1 MATYKVQAPDGSI
14 IELEGPEGA
23 TDVQLAQ
30 AAQAAYAQRQQR
42 AQAVPA
48 SSAQAP
54 ASTAPGTPAALSA
67 SSQVTPTQQAGRD
80 KDAIPILM
88 RELQTAQT
96 KAQAGDSRA
105 QSDIESIS
113 RELARKGV
121 NVRSLT
127 TPAAPAD
134 APASVPIAAPAPSAQ
149 PQMGFFE
156 GLAEQF
162 TGSKRSAS
170 PEVALALAEKR
181 TIYDMPETNQLSF
194 GLIKSAFGGLLANP
208 EEKAKILQANIP
220 GITYRKD
227 QFGTVF
233 LKSPTN
239 NKEYVIE
246 PGLTTRDIPAVVG
259 GVAAFTPAGRA
270 ATIPA
275 AIVGAGATQAVIEA
289 TQAATGGEINPADIG
304 MAAATGP
311 AGQIIQRV
319 VPPVVQAVKSGAQR
333 VMPRPASVRPR
344 VEPIFKAPG
353 APMGTAMAPEA
364 PPATAIPEPT
374 PMAAAVPEAP
384 VAPVMPA
391 TAESVEAVAEA
402 APMTFTG
409 QLERA
414 DASEVLN
421 LARKASGMGP
431 GSSAAKARLVD
442 MAQVNPEAA
451 AAAQRLN
458 IDVPFDVLSDNPQV
472 RNAVGLTRALVAGEA
487 EAAWEITTRAAIQ
500 RADEISQQFDARF
513 IEGRPATG
521 ATSQRIIDNLTNTRD
536 ALEANSKVIYDRI
549 NGVEGGADGLVP
561 KSTII
566 DLSNLNRTLQK
577 VMTEVGDKGLSSKEK
592 ELLELAT
599 QPGVTYG
606 RLLREKSLIGKAQ
619 AGLESPYGSMA
630 EADLK
635 RLYGALAQDQ
645 LDNVG
650 AVAGEEVRRE
660 LRGANLMT
668 AKRKALEKRII
679 GAFGKEID
687 GSVAQKMQSAI
698 STASTGD
705 AAAFN
710 RLMKVVPQ
718 ELQKETVAT
727 ALASVTAGKAAGR
740 AGVNETVFSP
750 SEFTK
755 VYRGLRANPPVYT
768 QMVKIMGPEWDRASR
783 DLYEISKRI
792 ADAQARIPTTGKA
805 NQILGDMAVNGLFS
819 QVMSSGA
826 AQRVVTGV
834 AGLVPGGGLIAPDI
848 IGFMAGA
855 KGSGV
860 QKAAK
865 LFADPAFQKLA
876 VEAATTGQA
885 SDATIRRTA
894 MSQSFQKFADQ
905 IKLPKELDARVQF
918 LQSAIQT
925 GRQSTQENQ

>member
-1 MATYKVQAPDGSI
+1 MPYSITTKDGITINNIPDDVAPDSPSLKARVAEIRAGS
-14 IELEGPEGA
+14 P
-23 TDVQLAQ
+23 
-30 AAQAAYAQRQQR
+30 AA
-42 AQAVPA
+42 PA
-48 SSAQAP
+48 SSP
-54 ASTAPGTPAALSA
+54 ASAMAAPAALAASA
-67 SSQVTPTQQAGRD
+67 QVTPTQQAGRD
-80 KDAIPILM
+80 KDAVQILTQ
-88 RELQTAQT
+88 EYQQTQNRV
-96 KAQAGDSRA
+96 QAGDTRA
-105 QSDIESIS
+105 QTDLESIG

-121 NVRSLT
+121 NVRSLPA
-127 TPAAPAD
+127 PAASA
-134 APASVPIAAPAPSAQ
+134 PIAAPAASPPAPAPAAPAPAPAAQ

-156 GLAEQF
+156 GLAEQV
-162 TGSKRSAS
+162 TGSRRATPDTQAL
-170 PEVALALAEKR
+170 PEW
-181 TIYDMPETNQLSF
+181 TSMPEMNQVSVASF
-194 GLIKSAFGGLLANP
+194 KSALGTMMSNP
-208 EEKAKILQANIP
+208 KETVQILQANFP
-220 GITYRKD
+220 GVQVRQDAKGNYLLRSSVD
-227 QFGTVF
+227 Q
-233 LKSPTN
+233 
-239 NKEYVIE
+239 KEYAIT
-246 PGLTTRDIPAVVG
+246 PGFTMGDIPRAIG
-259 GVAAFTPAGRA
+259 GLAAFTPAGA
-270 ATIPA
+270 ARTIPG
-275 AIVGAGATQAVIEA
+275 AILGSGATQTAIEA
-289 TQAATGGEINPADIG
+289 SQAATGGNVGRGELAEIG

-311 AGQIIQRV
+311 LGQIIQRV
-319 VPPVVQAVKSGAQR
+319 APPVVQAVKSGAQR
-333 VMPRPASVRPR
+333 VMARPAPAPVTPR
-344 VEPIFKAPG
+344 VEPTFEAPPVMPEAPTAPATVTQPIPPAAPG
-353 APMGTAMAPEA
+353 APGASMGTAMDPGAIAP
-364 PPATAIPEPT
+364 T
-374 PMAAAVPEAP
+374 
-384 VAPVMPA
+384 VAPMSFTA
-391 TAESVEAVAEA
+391 T
-402 APMTFTG
+402 
-409 QLERA
+409 LERT

-421 LARKASGMGP
+421 LARKAAGFGP
-431 GSSAAKARLVD
+431 GSSTARARLID

-487 EAAWEITTRAAIQ
+487 EAAWETTTRAAIQ

-536 ALEANSKVIYDRI
+536 ALEANSKVIYNRI

-650 AVAGEEVRRE
+650 AVAGKEVRRE

-885 SDATIRRTA
+885 SDATLRRTA

-905 IKLPKELDARVQF
+905 IKLSKELDARVQF

>member
-1 MATYKVQAPDGSI
+1 MPYSITTKDGITINNIPDDVAPDSPSLKARVAEIRAGST
-14 IELEGPEGA
+14 A
-23 TDVQLAQ
+23 
-30 AAQAAYAQRQQR
+30 
-42 AQAVPA
+42 
-48 SSAQAP
+48 AP
-54 ASTAPGTPAALSA
+54 ASAPTAPAALAA
-67 SSQVTPTQQAGRD
+67 SSQVTPTQQVDRD

-96 KAQAGDSRA
+96 KAQAGDPRA
-105 QSDIESIS
+105 LGDIDAIG
-113 RELARKGV
+113 RELARLGV
-121 NVRSLT
+121 SVDLGAL
-127 TPAAPAD
+127 PAL
-134 APASVPIAAPAPSAQ
+134 APASASAPIAAPAAPAPAPAPAAPAAQ

-170 PEVALALAEKR
+170 PEVALALSEKR
-181 TIYDMPETNQLSF
+181 TIYDMPETNEMSF
-194 GLIKSAFGGLLANP
+194 GVVKAALGGLMAGS
-208 EEKAKILQANIP
+208 EERAKIFAANFP
-220 GITYRKD
+220 GLTYRKD
-227 QFGTVF
+227 EQGTVF
-233 LKSPTN
+233 MRSPTN
-239 NKEYVIE
+239 GKEYVIP
-246 PGLTTRDIPAVVG
+246 PGMTAQDIPRVG
-259 GVAAFTPAGRA
+259 ATAAAFTPAGA
-270 ATIPA
+270 ARTIPG
-275 AIVGAGATQAVIEA
+275 AILGAGATQTAIEA
-289 TQAATGGEINPADIG
+289 SQAATGGNAGRGELAEIG

-311 AGQIIQRV
+311 LGQIIQRV
-319 VPPVVQAVKSGAQR
+319 APPVVQAVKSGAQR
-333 VMPRPASVRPR
+333 VMARPAAPVSPR
-344 VEPIFKAPG
+344 VEPTFEAPPVMPEAPTAPATVTQPIPPAAPG
-353 APMGTAMAPEA
+353 APGASMGTAMDPGAIAP
-364 PPATAIPEPT
+364 T
-374 PMAAAVPEAP
+374 
-384 VAPVMPA
+384 VAPMSFTA
-391 TAESVEAVAEA
+391 T
-402 APMTFTG
+402 
-409 QLERA
+409 LERT

-421 LARKASGMGP
+421 LARKAAGFGP
-431 GSSAAKARLVD
+431 GSSTARARLID

-487 EAAWEITTRAAIQ
+487 EAAWETTTRAAIQ

-521 ATSQRIIDNLTNTRD
+521 ATSERIIVNLTNTRD

-750 SEFTK
+750 AEFTK

-834 AGLVPGGGLIAPDI
+834 AGLVPGGGLFAPDI

-885 SDATIRRTA
+885 SDATLRRTA

-905 IKLPKELDARVQF
+905 IKLSKELDARVQF
-918 LQSAIQT
+918 LQSALQT

>member
-1 MATYKVQAPDGSI
+1 
-14 IELEGPEGA
+14 
-23 TDVQLAQ
+23 LASQ
-30 AAQAAYAQRQQR
+30 
-42 AQAVPA
+42 
-48 SSAQAP
+48 
-54 ASTAPGTPAALSA
+54 TPAAA
-67 SSQVTPTQQAGRD
+67 VKP
-80 KDAIPILM
+80 
-88 RELQTAQT
+88 
-96 KAQAGDSRA
+96 
-105 QSDIESIS
+105 
-113 RELARKGV
+113 
-121 NVRSLT
+121 
-127 TPAAPAD
+127 
-134 APASVPIAAPAPSAQ
+134 
-149 PQMGFFE
+149 PQLGFFE
-156 GLAEQF
+156 GLVESV
-162 TGSKRSAS
+162 TGSRRSAS
-170 PEVALALAEKR
+170 PEVAAALAEKR
-181 TIYDMPETNQLSF
+181 TIYDMPEANQMSF
-194 GLIKSAFGGLLANP
+194 GLLKAALGGLMAGS
-208 EEKAKILQANIP
+208 EERAKIFAANFP
-220 GITYRKD
+220 GLTYRLD
-227 QFGTVF
+227 QQGTVF
-233 LKSPTN
+233 LRSPTDG
-239 NKEYVIE
+239 KEYVIE
-246 PGLTTRDIPAVVG
+246 PGLTARDIPRGAATA
-259 GVAAFTPAGRA
+259 AAFTPAGRA
-270 ATIPA
+270 ATIPGAIA
-275 AIVGAGATQAVIEA
+275 AGAGTQAVIEA
-289 TQAATGGEINPADIG
+289 SQAATGGGRGLADVG
-304 MAAATGP
+304 EVALAGALGP
-311 AGQIIQRV
+311 AGQIIQRA
-319 VPPVVQAVKSGAQR
+319 VPPVVQAVKGGAQR
-333 VMPRPASVRPR
+333 LMARPAPTPAAPR
-344 VEPIFKAPG
+344 VEPTFEMPPVMPEAPPVAPTAAPTPPVTPPAPG
-353 APMGTAMAPEA
+353 PAGASMGTAMAPEA
-364 PPATAIPEPT
+364 AAPT
-374 PMAAAVPEAP
+374 
-384 VAPVMPA
+384 VAPMSFTA
-391 TAESVEAVAEA
+391 T
-402 APMTFTG
+402 
-409 QLERA
+409 LERT

-421 LARKASGMGP
+421 LARKAAGFGP
-431 GSSAAKARLVD
+431 GSSAARARLID

-487 EAAWEITTRAAIQ
+487 EAAWETTTRAVIQ
-500 RADEISQQFDARF
+500 RADEVSQQFDARF
-513 IEGRPATG
+513 ISGRPATG
-521 ATSQRIIDNLTNTRD
+521 ATSQNILDNLTNTRD
-536 ALEANSKVIYDRI
+536 TLKANSKVIYDRI
-549 NGVEGGADGLVP
+549 DGIEGGADGLVP

-566 DLSNLNRTLQK
+566 DLSNLERTLQK

-650 AVAGEEVRRE
+650 AIAGEEVRRE

-679 GAFGKEID
+679 GAFGKEVD

-698 STASTGD
+698 STAATGD

-740 AGVNETVFSP
+740 AGVDETVFSP

-783 DLYEISKRI
+783 DLYEISRRI

-805 NQILGDMAVNGLFS
+805 NQILGDMAINGLFS
-819 QVMSSGA
+819 QVMSSGI
-826 AQRVVTGV
+826 AQRAAT
-834 AGLVPGGGLIAPDI
+834 ATASTIPFFGGAVAPDI
-848 IGFMAGA
+848 IKFMAGA

-885 SDATIRRTA
+885 SDATLRRTA

-905 IKLPKELDARVQF
+905 IKLSKELDARVQF
-918 LQSAIQT
+918 LQSALQT

>member
-1 MATYKVQAPDGSI
+1 MS
-14 IELEGPEGA
+14 PEEW
-23 TDVQLAQ
+23 LASQPKQ
-30 AAQAAYAQRQQR
+30 AAPAA
-42 AQAVPA
+42 P
-48 SSAQAP
+48 AP
-54 ASTAPGTPAALSA
+54 ASMATTSIAPGTPAALSA
-67 SSQVTPTQQAGRD
+67 SSQVTPTQQADRD

-96 KAQAGDSRA
+96 RAQTGDPRA
-105 QSDIESIS
+105 QSDLESIS

-121 NVRSLT
+121 NVSALPAPAVSAPAPPPAPAPAP
-127 TPAAPAD
+127 PAAPA
-134 APASVPIAAPAPSAQ
+134 AQ

-194 GLIKSAFGGLLANP
+194 GLIKSALGGLLANP

-246 PGLTTRDIPAVVG
+246 PGLTTRDLPAVVG

-275 AIVGAGATQAVIEA
+275 AIAGAGATQAVIEA
-289 TQAATGGEINPADIG
+289 TQAATGGGTGLAELKEIG
-304 MAAATGP
+304 LAAATGP
-311 AGQIIQRV
+311 VGQIIQRA
-319 VPPVVQAVKSGAQR
+319 VPPVVQAVRSGAQR
-333 VMPRPASVRPR
+333 VMPRPAPVRPR
-344 VEPIFKAPG
+344 VEPTLKAPG
-353 APMGTAMAPEA
+353 APMGTAMAPETPPTAPIAAVMPEA
-364 PPATAIPEPT
+364 PPAAAVAP
-374 PMAAAVPEAP
+374 AAAEA
-384 VAPVMPA
+384 VETV
-391 TAESVEAVAEA
+391 AES
-402 APMTFTG
+402 APMNFTAT
-409 QLERA
+409 LERT

-421 LARKASGMGP
+421 LARKASGIGP
-431 GSSAAKARLVD
+431 GSSAAKARLID

-458 IDVPFDVLSDNPQV
+458 IDVPFDVLSDNAQV
-472 RNAVGLTRALVAGEA
+472 RNAVGLTRAKVAGEA
-487 EAAWEITTRAAIQ
+487 EAAWEATVRAAIQ
-500 RADEISQQFDARF
+500 RADDISQEFDAAF
-513 IEGRPATG
+513 IAGRPATG
-521 ATSQRIIDNLTNTRD
+521 ATSQKILDNLTNTRD
-536 ALEANSKVIYDRI
+536 RLKADSAVIYNRI
-549 NGVEGGADGLVP
+549 DGIEGGADGLMP
-561 KSTII
+561 KATPVA
-566 DLSNLNRTLQK
+566 LNNLQQTLQK
-577 VMTEVGDKGLSSKEK
+577 VITEVGETGLSQQEK
-592 ELLELAT
+592 KLLELAT

-650 AVAGEEVRRE
+650 AIAGEEVRRE

-668 AKRKALEKRII
+668 AKRKALEKRIV
-679 GAFGKEID
+679 GAFGKEVD

-698 STASTGD
+698 STASKGD

-710 RLMKVVPQ
+710 RLMKVVPE
-718 ELQKETVAT
+718 ELRKETVAT
-727 ALASVTAGKAAGR
+727 ALASVTAGKAAGK
-740 AGVNETVFSP
+740 AGAGETVFSP
-750 SEFTK
+750 AEFTK
-755 VYRGLRANPPVYT
+755 VYRGLRANPPVYA
-768 QMVKIMGPEWDRASR
+768 QMVKIMGLEWDRASR
-783 DLYEISKRI
+783 DLYEVSKRI
-792 ADAQARIPTTGKA
+792 ADAQSRIPTTGKA
-805 NQILGDMAVNGLFS
+805 NQILGDMAINGLFS
-819 QVMSSGA
+819 KIISSGA
-826 AQRVVTGV
+826 AQRVATTIASTVPFGGV
-834 AGLVPGGGLIAPDI
+834 IAPDI
-848 IGFMAGA
+848 IGYMAGA
-855 KGSGV
+855 KGAGIE
-860 QKAAK
+860 KAAK

-885 SDATIRRTA
+885 SNATLRSTA

-918 LQSAIQT
+918 LQSALQT
-925 GRQSTQENQ
+925 ERQLSQEPQQ

>member
-1 MATYKVQAPDGSI
+1 MSPEEWLASQTQVAPAAPVAAPVGPVAAPGMPGARVTPTEQATRNQDALPI
-14 IELEGPEGA
+14 FTQELAKAE
-23 TDVQLAQ
+23 AQ
-30 AAQAAYAQRQQR
+30 VVAGNPRAAQDVAAIKREMTRQGLPIP
-42 AQAVPA
+42 AASAPPAAPAVAPA
-48 SSAQAP
+48 AP
-54 ASTAPGTPAALSA
+54 ASTPVSPEAWLASQTPAAA
-67 SSQVTPTQQAGRD
+67 VKP
-80 KDAIPILM
+80 
-88 RELQTAQT
+88 
-96 KAQAGDSRA
+96 
-105 QSDIESIS
+105 
-113 RELARKGV
+113 
-121 NVRSLT
+121 
-127 TPAAPAD
+127 
-134 APASVPIAAPAPSAQ
+134 
-149 PQMGFFE
+149 PQLGFFE
-156 GLAEQF
+156 GLVESV
-162 TGSKRSAS
+162 TGSRRSAS
-170 PEVALALAEKR
+170 PEVAAALAEKR
-181 TIYDMPETNQLSF
+181 TIYDMPEANQMSF
-194 GLIKSAFGGLLANP
+194 GLLKAALGGLMAGS
-208 EEKAKILQANIP
+208 EERAKIFAANFP
-220 GITYRKD
+220 GLTYRLD
-227 QFGTVF
+227 QQGTVF
-233 LKSPTN
+233 LRSPTDG
-239 NKEYVIE
+239 KEYVIE
-246 PGLTTRDIPAVVG
+246 PGLTARDIPRGAATA
-259 GVAAFTPAGRA
+259 AAFTPAGRA
-270 ATIPA
+270 ATIPGAIA
-275 AIVGAGATQAVIEA
+275 AGAGTQAVIEA
-289 TQAATGGEINPADIG
+289 SQAATGGGRGLADVG
-304 MAAATGP
+304 EVALAGALGP
-311 AGQIIQRV
+311 AGQIIQRA
-319 VPPVVQAVKSGAQR
+319 VPPVVQAVKGGAQR
-333 VMPRPASVRPR
+333 LMARPAPTPAAPR
-344 VEPIFKAPG
+344 VEPTFEMPPVMPEAPPVAPTAAPTPPVTPPAPG
-353 APMGTAMAPEA
+353 PAGASMGTAMAPEA
-364 PPATAIPEPT
+364 AAPT
-374 PMAAAVPEAP
+374 
-384 VAPVMPA
+384 VAPMSFTA
-391 TAESVEAVAEA
+391 T
-402 APMTFTG
+402 
-409 QLERA
+409 LERT

-421 LARKASGMGP
+421 LARKAAGFGP
-431 GSSAAKARLVD
+431 GSSAARARLID

-487 EAAWEITTRAAIQ
+487 EAAWETTTRAVIQ
-500 RADEISQQFDARF
+500 RADEVSQQFDARF
-513 IEGRPATG
+513 ISGRPATG
-521 ATSQRIIDNLTNTRD
+521 ATSQNILDNLTNTRD
-536 ALEANSKVIYDRI
+536 TLKANSKVIYDRI
-549 NGVEGGADGLVP
+549 DGIEGGADGLVP

-566 DLSNLNRTLQK
+566 DLSNLERTLQK

-650 AVAGEEVRRE
+650 AIAGEEVRRE

-679 GAFGKEID
+679 GAFGKEVD

-698 STASTGD
+698 STAATGD

-740 AGVNETVFSP
+740 AGVDETVFSP

-783 DLYEISKRI
+783 DLYEISRRI

-805 NQILGDMAVNGLFS
+805 NQILGDMAINGLFS
-819 QVMSSGA
+819 QVMSSGI
-826 AQRVVTGV
+826 AQRAAT
-834 AGLVPGGGLIAPDI
+834 ATASTIPFFGGAVAPDI
-848 IGFMAGA
+848 IKFMAGA

-885 SDATIRRTA
+885 SDATLRRTA

-905 IKLPKELDARVQF
+905 IKLSKELDARVQF
-918 LQSAIQT
+918 LQSALQT